1 MKKVGITPGPVK
13 FENME
18 PNDVKQ
24 FTPSNTGTEGQIL
37 TKTSNGY
44 NWKTPPDVKEFTPSN
59 TGTTGQVLTKTNDG
73 YNWATPS
80 GGGGGGGSNIGFNF
94 INEEFHVFPGL
105 PGSMSSDFKTA
116 NALINYDIILYDE
129 NNSTDTVSGKASV
142 VFNADAFNT
151 SYYVNVS
158 LSCSKL
164 NGGSKYYV
172 IINGMLNC
180 TLNTGEVLDCD
191 GEFYGTAMFSKTPAT
206 QASGAL
212 QNIKK
217 VVVNITDIDFRVNE

>member
-18 PNDVKQ
+18 PKDVKQ
-24 FTPSNTGTEGQIL
+24 FTPSNAGTEGQIL
-37 TKTSNGY
+37 TKTNNGY

-80 GGGGGGGSNIGFNF
+80 GGGGGGGSNVGFNF
-94 INEEFHVFPGL
+94 INHQDYGISAEDSSLITPG
-105 PGSMSSDFKTA
+105 GTKTF
-116 NALINYDIILYDE
+116 NALIDYSIILNDYGA
-129 NNSTDTVSGKASV
+129 TVSNTASV
-142 VFNADAFNT
+142 VFNAAGDT
-151 SYYVNVS
+151 TYYASAS
-158 LSCSKL
+158 LSCSDL

-172 IINGMLNC
+172 IINGMFKC
-180 TLNTGEVLDCD
+180 SITQGEDLSFDIEVI
-191 GEFYGTAMFSKTPAT
+191 GTAMFSKTPAT

-212 QNIKK
+212 QNISNVDVSVDGIRICS
-217 VVVNITDIDFRVNE
+217 VVK